1 MKMPL
6 PQPAHVDGAI
16 WRYNAESPR
25 YARHHHDELELN
37 LVLSGRAA
45 YLVGDQRVELVPR
58 ALLWLLPRQEHLLI
72 DISDDFDMWVAAFR
86 KRLVH
91 RVCVSTPTAALK
103 ARQSRLVLQRRIDL
117 ARSRRLSLLSQ
128 VVNEETDEAIFNSGM
143 AHLLAQAAG
152 HYASSDDL
160 AGQVQ
165 VHPAVERA
173 AHLLARSPEL
183 SATDLSRRCGLSAAR
198 LGRLFRAQMGTSLPV
213 FRNRQRIERVLA
225 AFDPT
230 RHTLLEVA
238 LNAGFGSY
246 PQFHRVFRQVTGR
259 SPAEYKKSLLA

>member
-58 ALLWLLPRQEHLLI
+58 TLLWLLPRQEHLLI
-72 DISDDFDMWVAAFR
+72 DISDDFDMWVGAFR
-86 KRLVH
+86 KRLVR
-91 RVCVSTPTAALK
+91 RVCVSPPTAALR
-103 ARQSRLVLQRRIDL
+103 ASRSRAVLQRRLTL

-128 VVNEETDEAIFNSGM
+128 LVSEEDDETTFNAGV

-152 HYASSDDL
+152 HYASSDAL

-165 VHPAVERA
+165 VHPSVERA

-183 SATDLSRRCGLSAAR
+183 SATDLSKRCGLSAAR
-198 LGRLFRAQMGTSLPV
+198 LGRLFRAQMGQSLPV

-225 AFDPT
+225 GFDPT
-230 RHTLLEVA
+230 RHTLLEAA
-238 LNAGFGSY
+238 LDAGFGSY

-259 SPAEYKKSLLA
+259 SPAQYKRSLSA